1 MSILSQKMV
10 EYFRVC
16 SACNDIIH
24 EDVIES
30 CKKCYCNY
38 CTSCFKEYGRFVKPK
53 CRGDSCEALISV
65 GNYHDTSARTSSCN
79 CTDGIQAIRKRLTK
93 TSFVCYTCLSVEC
106 PDNMVLD
113 SQVIDFLL
121 GRSSI
126 YKLVDQVKEIIF
138 YRQKTP
144 YAEIKFLLLLKTR
157 PTIFNNL
164 PTELRRVLF
173 EFLF

>member
-1 MSILSQKMV
+1 MADYYK
-10 EYFRVC
+10 VC

-24 EDVIES
+24 EDVVES
-30 CKKCYCNY
+30 CKKCYCKY
-38 CTSCFKEYGRFVKPK
+38 CFSCSEEYGRFVKPK
-53 CRGDSCEALISV
+53 CQEGDSCEVLISV
-65 GNYHDTSARTSSCN
+65 GDYHDTSDRTSSCD
-79 CTDGIQAIRKRLTK
+79 CTDSIQAIRKRLTE
-93 TSFVCYTCLSVEC
+93 TSFVCYTCLSVKC
-106 PDNMVLD
+106 PDNRVFD

-121 GRSSI
+121 KRSI
-126 YKLVDQVKEIIF
+126 YKSVDQVKEIIF

-164 PTELRRVLF
+164 PIELRRVLF